1 MAPPTYGDLGKQARD
16 IFSKNYHVG
25 AVKLD
30 LKTKTSSNVEFAVA
44 GTSIND
50 TGRVNASF
58 ETKYLFKDWGCT
70 LKEKWTTDN
79 TILTEVSFQDQ
90 LVKGSKILVNAN
102 IAPQSGK
109 KTGAVKTSLKGECF
123 NTNVD
128 FDFDSLN
135 NGTVIN
141 GSLVLG
147 HQGWLAGANLSFNPQ
162 QGKLNKTNFA
172 LGYQDKDIQVHT
184 NVSDGKEFLGSLYQK
199 INKNLDGAISVSCTT
214 GNSTPI
220 FSLGGLYRM
229 DEETQIKARINNK
242 NMIGLAFV
250 RTLRPGIA
258 FTLNAIID
266 GKNFN
271 QGGHKLGMGID
282 LEA

>member
-1 MAPPTYGDLGKQARD
+1 MAPPTFADLGKQARD

-25 AVKLD
+25 LVKLD
-30 LKTKTSSNVEFAVA
+30 VKTKTQSNVEFAVN

-90 LVKGSKILVNAN
+90 LIKGSKFLVNAN

-109 KTGAVKTSLKGECF
+109 KTGAIKTSLKGEHF
-123 NTNVD
+123 NANAD

-141 GSLVLG
+141 GSVVLG

-172 LGYQDKDIQVHT
+172 VGYQDKDFQVHT
-184 NVSDGKEFLGSLYQK
+184 NVSDGKEFLGSIYQK
-199 INKNLDGAISVSCTT
+199 INNNLESAMSLTCSS

-220 FSLGGLYRM
+220 FSLGCLYRM
-229 DEETQIKARINNK
+229 DEDTQIKARINNK
-242 NMIGLAFV
+242 NMIGLAFI

-258 FTLNAIID
+258 FTLNAMID

-271 QGGHKLGMGID
+271 QGGHKLGMGIE
-282 LEA
+282 LEP